1 MEDLHR
7 NLDKFVTKFVLT
19 EGGGHCAVNREKQ
32 TVEEIRAW
40 NKAMVIKDDL
50 DLWKDRLFSINFCA
64 FAHGWEEFS
73 ACHDADSS

>member
-19 EGGGHCAVNREKQ
+19 EGGGHCAVNGEKQ

-40 NKAMVIKDDL
+40 NKAMVIKDDS
-50 DLWKDRLFSINFCA
+50 DL
-64 FAHGWEEFS
+64 
-73 ACHDADSS
+73 